1 MVHTDILSIEV
12 QMSDEGRTIVDDV
25 GDLCPNTTSPFSSAT
40 ATTSNW
46 YSVEL
51 IKLSIFTDALE
62 FEELTD
68 CSAVTISLF
77 PV

>member
-1 MVHTDILSIEV
+1 MVYTDILSIEV

-46 YSVEL
+46 YSVEF
-51 IKLSIFTDALE
+51 IN
-62 FEELTD
+62 
-68 CSAVTISLF
+68 SL
-77 PV
+77 PAGLKSNNLLHTV